1 MSLVGVAQLWIVR
14 PREYFMPK
22 WSRILISGII
32 AFFIFAVTFPNLI
45 RARDG
50 GIGMIPFIY
59 ILCISIIPFL
69 MISVFAGRM
78 KPVEIFGWCVQL
90 FFLVAVLV
98 R

>member
-1 MSLVGVAQLWIVR
+1 
-14 PREYFMPK
+14 MPK

-32 AFFIFAVTFPNLI
+32 AFFIFAATFPNLI

-50 GIGMIPFIY
+50 GIGTVPFIY
-59 ILCISIIPFL
+59 ILSISIIPFL
-69 MISVFAGRM
+69 MVSIFAGR
-78 KPVEIFGWCVQL
+78 KKSVEIVGWCIQL